1 MISHRASETYGW
13 SKDGAAL
20 YGIRLSENRR
30 IKLASINLASGQETQ
45 IADLGVRLA
54 VIDFGLIVNELPYR
68 GFSLH
73 PDGKSFLTS
82 VLQAKM
88 QIYLMKDFDR
98 SARFADF
105 WRHP

>member
-1 MISHRASETYGW
+1 VISHRASETYGW

-45 IADLGVRLA
+45 IADLGILPGA
-54 VIDFGLIVNELPYR
+54 VDIGGTVGELPYR

-98 SARFADF
+98 PLRLADR
-105 WRHP
+105 WKRP

>member
-1 MISHRASETYGW
+1 V
-13 SKDGAAL
+13 
-20 YGIRLSENRR
+20 LS
-30 IKLASINLASGQETQ
+30 SINLASLRETQ
-45 IADLGVRLA
+45 ISDLGVLPGA
-54 VIDFGLIVNELPYR
+54 VDFGGIVGELPYR